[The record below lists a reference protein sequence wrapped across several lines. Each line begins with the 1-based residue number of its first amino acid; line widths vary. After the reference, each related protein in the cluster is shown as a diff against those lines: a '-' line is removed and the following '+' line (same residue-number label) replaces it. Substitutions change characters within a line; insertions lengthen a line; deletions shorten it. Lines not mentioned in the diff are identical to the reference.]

1 MTRDAQM
8 FIDRSKEYHV
18 NSFPKFVLFLYYR
31 RFEELKNY
39 SNELE
44 SNIANLLKIRAV
56 SLKRQLIEYQNDKR
70 CSDVY

>member
-1 MTRDAQM
+1 LKKDE
-8 FIDRSKEYHV
+8 FV

-56 SLKRQLIEYQNDKR
+56 SLKEAGGPRENHRPVIIH
-70 CSDVY
+70 